1 MVSKCYQKNKEALLK
16 EASERYQNLYE
27 EEKEKRCQ
35 CHRDWDKNLSGKEKQ
50 KEVEYM
56 RNYI

>member
-1 MVSKCYQKNKEALLK
+1 MVNKCYQKNKEVLLK

-35 CHRDWDKNLSGKEKQ
+35 YHRD
-50 KEVEYM
+50 
-56 RNYI
+56 